1 MSAQKGKKAK
11 EVKKAP
17 KATKEKD
24 DGLIR
29 FTINGQA
36 VEAREG
42 WTILETARQCG
53 INIPTLCFHPA
64 VQPIGSCRLCVV
76 EIQQNGRSRVAAS
89 CNTPVQGGVEV
100 LTHSEEVQN
109 VRRWILEMLLADC
122 PASVQ
127 IRALAKEHGVT
138 STRFQVEDPGN
149 ACPSCGVCV
158 RACEEVVGTRVITL
172 GNRGIFK
179 EVTAPYHQRST
190 DCIRCG
196 TCLYVCPTG
205 AMEQLF
211 LQVSAPF

>member
-1 MSAQKGKKAK
+1 MSAKKAK
-11 EVKKAP
+11 EAKKDQ
-17 KATKEKD
+17 KAKD

-42 WTILETARQCG
+42 WTILETARQYG

-64 VQPIGSCRLCVV
+64 VEAIGSCRLCVV

-89 CNTPVQGGVEV
+89 CITPVQGGVEV
-100 LTHSEEVQN
+100 LTDSEEVQN
-109 VRRWILEMLLADC
+109 VRRWILEMLLANC
-122 PASVQ
+122 PASRQ
-127 IRALAKEHGVT
+127 IRALAKEYGVT
-138 STRFQVEDPGN
+138 STRFKVEHPDD
-149 ACPSCGVCV
+149 ACPRCGLCV
-158 RACEEVVGTRVITL
+158 RACDQVVGVRAISL
-172 GNRGIFK
+172 GNRGVFK
-179 EVTAPYHQRST
+179 EVTAPYHQRSM

-211 LQVSAPF
+211 LQVSAP